1 MRAPGLGGANTEEV
15 RGVAAGCWGCWWGTG
30 ATWGVGVMPW
40 GHGMRV
46 RGEYGCAEGGR
57 ATAGPH
63 GGVGQPPDG
72 GTSSGTST
80 LPSMCVQFIEE
91 LEMKRG
97 MDLFKLS
104 I

>member
-1 MRAPGLGGANTEEV
+1 
-15 RGVAAGCWGCWWGTG
+15 
-30 ATWGVGVMPW
+30 MPW

-80 LPSMCVQFIEE
+80 LPSTCVQFIEE

-97 MDLFKLS
+97 MDLFELS